1 VSEGPREDVSGV
13 QLARLVRW
21 LDIAIFLAFAA
32 FVLLTAPHEGN
43 WYAGL
48 AVAAVCTPFW
58 IAARWQ
64 LGASF
69 SVRPEARGLVTSGI
83 YSKIR
88 HPVYV
93 FGTPAVMG
101 ALVALLGWG
110 ALVIAVI
117 VVPVEVLRARREEAV
132 LAKTFGPQYTAY
144 RERTWF

>member
-1 VSEGPREDVSGV
+1 V
-13 QLARLVRW
+13 ARLVRW
-21 LDIAIFLAFAA
+21 LDIAIFLGFAA
-32 FVLLTAPHEGN
+32 YVLLTAPREGN

-48 AVAAVCTPFW
+48 ALAAVCTPFW
-58 IAARWQ
+58 IAARRQ

-69 SVRPEARGLVTSGI
+69 SVRPEARHLVTTGI

-93 FGTPAVMG
+93 FGTPAVVG

-110 ALVIAVI
+110 AVIIAVI
-117 VVPVEVLRARREEAV
+117 VVPVEVLRAHREEAV
-132 LAKTFGPQYTAY
+132 LVETFGAQYIAY

>member
-1 VSEGPREDVSGV
+1 V
-13 QLARLVRW
+13 ARLLRW
-21 LDIAIFLAFAA
+21 LDIAVFLGFAA
-32 FVLLTAPHEGN
+32 FVVLTAPRENN

-48 AVAAVCTPFW
+48 GVAAVCTPFW
-58 IAARWQ
+58 VAARWQ

-69 SVRPEARGLVTSGI
+69 SVRPDARRLITSGL
-83 YSKIR
+83 YSKLR

-101 ALVALLGWG
+101 VLVALLGWK
-110 ALVIAVI
+110 ALVIAAI

-132 LAKTFGPQYTAY
+132 LTESRGSQYIAY

>member
-1 VSEGPREDVSGV
+1 MD
-13 QLARLVRW
+13 RLVRW
-21 LDIAIFLAFAA
+21 LDIIVFLGFAA
-32 FVLLTAPHEGN
+32 YAVLTAPREGN

-48 AVAAVCTPFW
+48 AVALACTPFW

-69 SVRPEARGLVTSGI
+69 SVRPEARQLVTNGI

-93 FGTPAVMG
+93 FGTPAVTG
-101 ALVALLGWG
+101 VLVALLGWK
-110 ALVIAVI
+110 ALVIAAI
-117 VVPVEVLRARREEAV
+117 VVPVEILRAHREEAV
-132 LAKTFGPQYTAY
+132 LGEEFGSQYTSY

>member
-1 VSEGPREDVSGV
+1 M
-13 QLARLVRW
+13 ARLVRW
-21 LDIAIFLAFAA
+21 LDIAIFLGFTAY
-32 FVLLTAPHEGN
+32 VLVTAPREGN

-58 IAARWQ
+58 VAARWQ

-69 SVRPEARGLVTSGI
+69 SVRPDARRLVTSGL
-83 YSKIR
+83 YSKLR

-101 ALVALLGWG
+101 VLVALLGWK

-117 VVPVEVLRARREEAV
+117 LVPVEIVRARREEAV
-132 LAKTFGPQYTAY
+132 LAETFGSQYIAY

>member
-1 VSEGPREDVSGV
+1 V
-13 QLARLVRW
+13 ARRVRW
-21 LDIAIFLAFAA
+21 LDIAIFLGFTAY
-32 FVLLTAPHEGN
+32 VLLTAPRESN

-58 IAARWQ
+58 IAARRQ

-69 SVRPEARGLVTSGI
+69 SVRPDARLLVTTGI

-93 FGTPAVMG
+93 FGTPAVVG
-101 ALVALLGWG
+101 ILVALLGWG

-117 VVPVEVLRARREEAV
+117 VVPVEILRARREEAV
-132 LAKTFGPQYTAY
+132 LVEKFGAQYISY
-144 RERTWF
+144 RKRTWF

>member
-1 VSEGPREDVSGV
+1 V
-13 QLARLVRW
+13 ARLVRW
-21 LDIAIFLAFAA
+21 LDIAIFLGVAA
-32 FVLLTAPHEGN
+32 YVLLTAPREGN

-58 IAARWQ
+58 IAARRQ

-69 SVRPEARGLVTSGI
+69 SVRPEARHLVTTGI

-93 FGTPAVMG
+93 FGTPAVTG
-101 ALVALLGWG
+101 VLVALLGWK
-110 ALVIAVI
+110 ALIIAAI
-117 VVPVEVLRARREEAV
+117 VVPVEILRARREEAV
-132 LAKTFGPQYTAY
+132 LVEKFGSQYTSY

>member
-1 VSEGPREDVSGV
+1 M
-13 QLARLVRW
+13 ARLVRW
-21 LDIAIFLAFAA
+21 LDIAIFLGFTAY
-32 FVLLTAPHEGN
+32 VVVTAPREGN

-69 SVRPEARGLVTSGI
+69 SVRPDARRLVTSGL
-83 YSKIR
+83 YSRLR

-93 FGTPAVMG
+93 FGTPAVVG
-101 ALVALLGWG
+101 VLVALLGWK

-117 VVPVEVLRARREEAV
+117 LVPVEIVRARREEAL
-132 LAKTFGPQYTAY
+132 LAEAFRSRYVAY

>member
-1 VSEGPREDVSGV
+1 M
-13 QLARLVRW
+13 AKLVRW
-21 LDIAIFLAFAA
+21 LDIAIFLGFTAY
-32 FVLLTAPHEGN
+32 VVVTAPREGN

-58 IAARWQ
+58 VASRWQ

-69 SVRPEARGLVTSGI
+69 SVRPEARRLVTSGL
-83 YSKIR
+83 YSRLR

-93 FGTPAVMG
+93 FGTPAVVG
-101 ALVALLGWG
+101 VLVALLGWK

-117 VVPVEVLRARREEAV
+117 LVPVEIVRARREEAL
-132 LAKTFGPQYTAY
+132 LAETFGSRYVAY

>member
-1 VSEGPREDVSGV
+1 V
-13 QLARLVRW
+13 ARLVRW
-21 LDIAIFLAFAA
+21 LDIAIFLGFAA
-32 FVLLTAPHEGN
+32 FVLLTAPREGN

-58 IAARWQ
+58 FAARWQ

-69 SVRPEARGLVTSGI
+69 SLRPDARRLVTSGL
-83 YSKIR
+83 YSKLR

-101 ALVALLGWG
+101 VLVALLGWK

-117 VVPVEVLRARREEAV
+117 VVPVEVVRARREEAV
-132 LAKTFGPQYTAY
+132 LAETFGSQYIAY
-144 RERTWF
+144 RERAWF

>member
-1 VSEGPREDVSGV
+1 M
-13 QLARLVRW
+13 ARRVRW
-21 LDIAIFLAFAA
+21 LDIAIFLGFTAY
-32 FVLLTAPHEGN
+32 VVLTAPRESN

-58 IAARWQ
+58 IAARRQ

-69 SVRPEARGLVTSGI
+69 SVRPEARHLVTTGI

-93 FGTPAVMG
+93 FGTPAVVG

-110 ALVIAVI
+110 AVIIAVI
-117 VVPVEVLRARREEAV
+117 VVPVEVLRAHREEAV
-132 LAKTFGPQYTAY
+132 LVETFGAQYIAY

>member
-1 VSEGPREDVSGV
+1 M
-13 QLARLVRW
+13 ARLVRW
-21 LDIAIFLAFAA
+21 LDIVIFLGFTAY
-32 FVLLTAPHEGN
+32 VLLTAPREGN

-69 SVRPEARGLVTSGI
+69 SVRPDARRLVTSGL
-83 YSKIR
+83 YSKLR
-88 HPVYV
+88 HPVYI

-101 ALVALLGWG
+101 VLVALLGWK

-117 VVPVEVLRARREEAV
+117 VVPVEILRARREEAL
-132 LAKTFGPQYTAY
+132 LAETFGSQYIAY

>member
-1 VSEGPREDVSGV
+1 V
-13 QLARLVRW
+13 ARLVRW
-21 LDIAIFLAFAA
+21 LDIAIFLGFTAY
-32 FVLLTAPHEGN
+32 VLLTAPREGN

-58 IAARWQ
+58 IAARRQ

-69 SVRPEARGLVTSGI
+69 SVRPDARHLVTTGI

-110 ALVIAVI
+110 LWSSPSSWCRSRSCARVARRPCSWRSSGRSTSAI
-117 VVPVEVLRARREEAV
+117 VRAR
-132 LAKTFGPQYTAY
+132 GS
-144 RERTWF
+144 RTLSA

>member
-1 VSEGPREDVSGV
+1 M
-13 QLARLVRW
+13 ARLVRW
-21 LDIAIFLAFAA
+21 LDIAIFLGFAA
-32 FVLLTAPHEGN
+32 YVLLTAPREGN

-48 AVAAVCTPFW
+48 ALAAVCTPFW
-58 IAARWQ
+58 IAARRQ

-69 SVRPEARGLVTSGI
+69 SVRPEARHLVTTGI

-93 FGTPAVMG
+93 FGTPAVVG

-110 ALVIAVI
+110 AVIIAVI
-117 VVPVEVLRARREEAV
+117 VVPVEVLRAHREEAV
-132 LAKTFGPQYTAY
+132 LVETFGAQYIAY

>member
-1 VSEGPREDVSGV
+1 V
-13 QLARLVRW
+13 ARLLRW
-21 LDIAIFLAFAA
+21 LDIAIFLGFATYA
-32 FVLLTAPHEGN
+32 LVAAPRDGT

-48 AVAAVCTPFW
+48 GVAAVCTPFW
-58 IAARWQ
+58 IAARRQ

-69 SVRPEARGLVTSGI
+69 SVRPEARRLVTSGL
-83 YSKIR
+83 YSRLR

-101 ALVALLGWG
+101 VLVALLGWG
-110 ALVIAVI
+110 ALTIAVV

-132 LAKTFGPQYTAY
+132 LAERFGPEYKAY

>member
-1 VSEGPREDVSGV
+1 M
-13 QLARLVRW
+13 ARLVRW
-21 LDIAIFLAFAA
+21 LDIAIFLGF
-32 FVLLTAPHEGN
+32 TAYVVVVAPRGGN

-48 AVAAVCTPFW
+48 AVVTVCTPFW

-69 SVRPEARGLVTSGI
+69 SVRPDARRLVTSGL
-83 YSKIR
+83 YSKLR

-101 ALVALLGWG
+101 ILVALLGWK

-117 VVPVEVLRARREEAV
+117 VVPVEILRARREEAV
-132 LAKTFGPQYTAY
+132 LVETFGSQYTAY

>member
-1 VSEGPREDVSGV
+1 MAQGSLGV
-13 QLARLVRW
+13 WVARLVRW
-21 LDIAIFLAFAA
+21 LDIVVFLGFAA
-32 FVLLTAPHEGN
+32 YAFFTAPRAGN

-48 AVAAVCTPFW
+48 AVAAACTPFW

-69 SVRPEARGLVTSGI
+69 SLRPEARHLVTNGI

-101 ALVALLGWG
+101 VLVALLGWK

-117 VVPVEVLRARREEAV
+117 VVPVEILRAHREDAV
-132 LAKTFGPQYTAY
+132 LAKTFGAHYAAY
-144 RERTWF
+144 REEAWF

>member
-1 VSEGPREDVSGV
+1 V
-13 QLARLVRW
+13 ARFVRW
-21 LDIAIFLAFAA
+21 LDIAIFLGFTAYV
-32 FVLLTAPHEGN
+32 FVTAPRESN
-43 WYAGL
+43 WYGGL

-69 SVRPEARGLVTSGI
+69 SVRPDARRLVTNGL
-83 YSKIR
+83 YSKLR

-93 FGTPAVMG
+93 FGTPAVIG
-101 ALVALLGWG
+101 VLVVLLGWK

-117 VVPVEVLRARREEAV
+117 VVPVEILRARREEAI
-132 LAKTFGPQYTAY
+132 LTETFGPQYIAY